1 MAWGPYNDNLYNRST
16 NHFQVRARGYITADA
31 REQTAYGTA
40 RGYIAVGTNNSDIGT
55 GASENAFSSNR
66 AFVQWAGITAGLSQS
81 FFDFYSAASALYR
94 AGYLPSQDTG
104 DGGWWVWGYTAQ
116 LGNGMSFTVSA
127 EERRMNQIINQVGF
141 TTGAFV
147 AGNLG
152 AGSLSAPNV
161 AGTGYGGWQVPDIV
175 ANLRTDQTWGSAQI
189 MGAAHEINPLYYGPA
204 SATAGLGHPGD
215 TWGWAA
221 GAGLRLNFPSIAQ
234 GDYFQAEANYL
245 RGRDTLQQPRRE
257 HQLQRTG
264 RRTASLWRDG

>member
-1 MAWGPYNDNLYNRST
+1 M
-16 NHFQVRARGYITADA
+16 
-31 REQTAYGTA
+31 A
-40 RGYIAVGTNNSDIGT
+40 RGYIAVGVNSNDNGT
-55 GASENAFSSNR
+55 AASEGIFSSNR
-66 AFVQWAGITAGLSQS
+66 AFVQWAGFTAGLSQS
-81 FFDFYSAASALYR
+81 FYDFTSSAAVAYR
-94 AGYLPSQDTG
+94 AGFLTTSDTG
-104 DGGWWVWGYTAQ
+104 DAGWLVWGYTAR
-116 LGNGMSFTVSA
+116 SVTVCLRPSRRKS
-127 EERRMNQIINQVGF
+127 RRMTQIINQVGF

-175 ANLRTDQTWGSAQI
+175 ANLRTDQTWGAAQI

-221 GAGLRLNFPSIAQ
+221 GAGLRLNFPSIAH